1 MPIYILI
8 FLLVI
13 ILILIICYIIIQSVY
28 NKNVSGGAA
37 LTEDN
42 KREYRNNNQNME
54 DDFKSIND
62 ELTDLEKDISII
74 QNTINNKDNT
84 PDSVYYPDTET
95 DILQK
100 NLVTNNT
107 NKIAYYEVTSTLHGF
122 RIGDRIQLDELQDM
136 INTHKNIPNGRF
148 IGHNGKVIN
157 NI

>member
-37 LTEDN
+37 LTSDKKLEYIDN
-42 KREYRNNNQNME
+42 MQNMGN
-54 DDFKSIND
+54 DFKSIND

-74 QNTINNKDNT
+74 QNTINNRDNT

-122 RIGDRIQLDELQDM
+122 RIGDRIQLDELQEM
-136 INTHKNIPNGRF
+136 LKNNKNVPNGRF
-148 IGHNGKVIN
+148 IDNNGKVIN